1 MFRIPLSTKQIV
13 SGQEFHTS
21 GWAVLQEENSTIKMR
36 VLAYLLPMRN
46 HDITDKMAGIS
57 LEIMKESA

>member
-1 MFRIPLSTKQIV
+1 MFRIPVSTKQIV

-21 GWAVLQEENSTIKMR
+21 GWAVLQEMQKTKTR

-57 LEIMKESA
+57 SGMMKESA